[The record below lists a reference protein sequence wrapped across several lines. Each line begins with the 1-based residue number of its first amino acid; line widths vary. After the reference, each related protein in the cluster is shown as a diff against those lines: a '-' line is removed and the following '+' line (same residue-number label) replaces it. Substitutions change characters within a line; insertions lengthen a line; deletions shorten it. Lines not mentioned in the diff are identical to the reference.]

1 MSLIN
6 DVLRDLDRRRNSPRN
21 IMPPGVRSAPGGVRG
36 GTQARRVV
44 FGVALLLVI
53 GAAGYLTHSLLPRT
67 SPEVAGPQTP
77 PVTPAADEDAPVQEA
92 QPGVPGMQEI
102 AVNDV
107 ARGVELRFLADGPLV
122 HVLERSDDGSDVTL
136 RLPVAGEDTQLPDL
150 LERMPHLRAVDWRV
164 GDDYLTL
171 ALQFRTAPRLQARR
185 LAAGVALGFDF
196 PDDPPES
203 AQTREGSAPEE
214 GEATAAGEPETP
226 ETERGEVAAAEGAH
240 HGADDADIGGLV
252 ESPLGIPVADRDA
265 ASGPGLIK
273 SSAQSLDAVG
283 VLRRGRDAEEA
294 GDTDR
299 AMAIY
304 REALDATPEAW
315 RVRRALAASHERRGE
330 REAAVEVL
338 AGGLDYEAG
347 TTQLARLKARLLRER
362 DPEEAIR
369 VLEEHPAP
377 VFGEG
382 RWHALLA
389 ALYRQTGRAGDAVP
403 LYRELAREQ
412 SSEGRWWLG
421 LGVTL
426 EESGESARARA
437 AYQRALAVGGLNSE
451 LTAFVRQRIE
461 SLE

>member
-53 GAAGYLTHSLLPRT
+53 GAAGYLTHTPLPRT

-92 QPGVPGMQEI
+92 QPGVPGLQQI
-102 AVNDV
+102 AVHDV
-107 ARGVELRFLADGPLV
+107 ACGVELRFLADGPLV

-164 GDDYLTL
+164 GDEYLTL
-171 ALQFRTAPRLQARR
+171 DLRFRKVPRLQARR
-185 LAAGVALGFDF
+185 LAAGVALDFDF
-196 PDDPPES
+196 PEDPPES
-203 AQTREGSAPEE
+203 EQARESSAPEE
-214 GEATAAGEPETP
+214 GEATAAGEPESP
-226 ETERGEVAAAEGAH
+226 ETERGEVADAD
-240 HGADDADIGGLV
+240 GADDADTRRLV
-252 ESPLGIPVADRDA
+252 ESPLGVPVADRDA
-265 ASGPGLIK
+265 AGGPGLVK
-273 SSAQSLDAVG
+273 APAQSLDAVG
-283 VLRRGRDAEEA
+283 ALRRGRDAEEA
-294 GDTDR
+294 GDDDR

-338 AGGLDYEAG
+338 TRGLDHEGGA
-347 TTQLARLKARLLRER
+347 TQLARLKARLLREQ
-362 DPEEAIR
+362 DPEQAIR

-377 VFGEG
+377 VFGKG

-389 ALYRQTGRAGDAVP
+389 ALYRQTGRAGEAVP

-421 LGVTL
+421 LGVAL

-451 LTAFVRQRIE
+451 LTAFLRQRIE